1 MSAERP
7 RQDLYGLP
15 LERFIDERNVLS
27 KTLRKM
33 GSRDEAG
40 KVAKLHKPSVAAWAV
55 NQLVRT
61 QRSAVAALFDA
72 GDSLQK
78 IQSDLIVGRGD
89 GEALRR
95 AVDAER
101 SAVGELT
108 EKARGLLSSD
118 GHELSPTT
126 LERVSETL
134 HAAALDQEAR
144 AKVRDGRLERELRH
158 IGLGAIGASL
168 GSSGEA
174 AAGRRRSTAP
184 KRIGSGKNDRDR
196 VAKREP
202 DRSARE
208 ARGREL
214 EARRSLRR
222 AARELEVAENR
233 RARAAD
239 ELVAAEEA
247 LAVARDRAAQAEKAH
262 QAASKSLQDV

>member
-1 MSAERP
+1 MSVERTG
-7 RQDLYGLP
+7 QDLYGLP
-15 LERFIDERNVLS
+15 LERFIEERNALS
-27 KTLRKM
+27 KALRRE

-40 KVAKLHKPSVAAWAV
+40 EVAKLRKPSVAAWAV
-55 NQLVRT
+55 NQLMRT
-61 QRSAVAALFDA
+61 HRRAVSALFDA

-89 GEALRR
+89 GDALRR

-101 SAVGELT
+101 SAVVELT

-144 AKVRDGRLERELRH
+144 AKVRAGRLERELRH
-158 IGLGAIGASL
+158 IGLGAFGASP
-168 GSSGEA
+168 GSAGKA
-174 AAGRRRSTAP
+174 AAGRRRSSTP
-184 KRIGSGKNDRDR
+184 KRAGGGKDDRDR
-196 VAKREP
+196 VAKRER
-202 DRSARE
+202 DRSALE
-208 ARGREL
+208 ARERVL
-214 EARRSLRR
+214 YARRSLNR
-222 AARELEVAENR
+222 AARELEAAQKR

-239 ELVAAEEA
+239 ELLAAEEA
-247 LAVARDRAAQAEKAH
+247 LTGARERAAQAENAH